1 MRSEREIYCSIL
13 YLVTSSNQPSS
24 YYAYLVQ
31 VQDRSFQG
39 SHVRDQVFDRVIA
52 YVNYRKATT
61 TSVRGFW
68 SDQECIDQV
77 NEAEKHRVIQSMEYV
92 CTQSAFPVA
101 LLSTRIEPEAH
112 LRDLIYI
119 LKRGDPPR
127 KQGKGWIPSILNFL
141 NYITSDSWWERDWT
155 FQEDC
160 CISTRTCLL
169 IPHSS
174 SLTEL
179 KRENWKSLG
188 NLEEE
193 LCQLTNICLCLWWL
207 IMANTRVVR
216 LKMSVL
222 QWRGSFIQ
230 GSTGLLQ
237 TLRPSRPL
245 SRARNSRYW
254 RTDIPS

>member
-68 SDQECIDQV
+68 SDQESIDQV
-77 NEAEKHRVIQSMEYV
+77 NDAEKHRVIQSMEYV

-141 NYITSDSWWERDWT
+141 NYITSDPW
-155 FQEDC
+155 
-160 CISTRTCLL
+160 
-169 IPHSS
+169 
-174 SLTEL
+174 
-179 KRENWKSLG
+179 
-188 NLEEE
+188 
-193 LCQLTNICLCLWWL
+193 
-207 IMANTRVVR
+207 
-216 LKMSVL
+216 
-222 QWRGSFIQ
+222 
-230 GSTGLLQ
+230 
-237 TLRPSRPL
+237 
-245 SRARNSRYW
+245 
-254 RTDIPS
+254 